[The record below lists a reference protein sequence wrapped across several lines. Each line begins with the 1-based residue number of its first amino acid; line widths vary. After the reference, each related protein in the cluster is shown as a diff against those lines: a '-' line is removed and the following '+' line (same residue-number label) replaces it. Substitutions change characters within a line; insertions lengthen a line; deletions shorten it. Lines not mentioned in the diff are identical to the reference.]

1 MTRNKLK
8 LINDKTD
15 APLPGSRRSVSVL
28 QDNHLSVGNH
38 SSFKVNAKYVEVYT
52 DAAQSMVNTTDH
64 ISRSACL
71 EIRTSHVYSHVCSVH
86 VSTSV
91 CVCATCV
98 VYV

>member
-8 LINDKTD
+8 LISDKTEV
-15 APLPGSRRSVSVL
+15 PLLGSRRSVSVL

-38 SSFKVNAKYVEVYT
+38 NSFKVYAKNVGVYI
-52 DAAQSMVNTTDH
+52 DAAQSMVRTIDH
-64 ISRSACL
+64 ISRSVCL